1 MMADPRIIP
10 LSHRS
15 VAQLRA
21 QAEEYRRMAA
31 GARTPGVQASL
42 WRLAQRIEALVEQ
55 REQEQAVS
63 ADP

>member
-1 MMADPRIIP
+1 MMADRRTIP
-10 LSHRS
+10 LPHRS

-31 GARTPGVQASL
+31 SARTPGVQASL
-42 WRLAQRIEALVEQ
+42 FRLAQRLDALVEQ

-63 ADP
+63 ADS